1 MTIQTGTI
9 VGIGKIVMNPLP
21 QVIPPLSFIV
31 IKNEV
36 YTAVCIELNISVDA
50 PSEQEV
56 VDKLVNSCNAGIK
69 QLFELVGDEAWDNL
83 EALFNDLQPNSRY
96 IKAFNA
102 AQLTLA
108 QKGVRLSSDE
118 ECCYYSL

>member
-1 MTIQTGTI
+1 MSIQIGPI

-31 IKNEV
+31 LHNDN
-36 YTAVCIELNISVDA
+36 YTAVCIELNIWVDA

-56 VDKLVNSCNAGIK
+56 VDKLVNSCTTGIK

-83 EALFNDLQPNSRY
+83 RELFNDSHPNRSL
-96 IKAFNA
+96 IKVFNE

-108 QKGVRLSSDE
+108 RKGVRLSSDK
-118 ECCYYSL
+118 ECCYHSL

>member
-1 MTIQTGTI
+1 MITGAL
-9 VGIGKIVMNPLP
+9 VGIGKIVMKPLP
-21 QVIPPLSFIV
+21 QIIPPLSFVV
-31 IKNEV
+31 IKNDV
-36 YTAVCIELNISVDA
+36 YTAVCIDLNICVDA

-56 VDKLVNSCNAGIK
+56 VDKLVNSCTTGIK

-108 QKGVRLSSDE
+108 RNGVRLSPDE
-118 ECCYYSL
+118 GCCYYSL